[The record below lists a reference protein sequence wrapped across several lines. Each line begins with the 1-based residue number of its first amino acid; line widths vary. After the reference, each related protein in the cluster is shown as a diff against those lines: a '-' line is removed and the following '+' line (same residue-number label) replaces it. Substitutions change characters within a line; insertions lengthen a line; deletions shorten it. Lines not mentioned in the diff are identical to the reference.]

1 MFHPSPMSYGAPEL
15 RPVIGI
21 QIMEGDSVYY
31 ISQLLYKLGYITKED
46 IEVPGTDPSIDSNQY
61 RWDYYGPPIRKAVMR
76 FQTDK
81 GLRPSGTITTDTWEA
96 LDNAS
101 KLHQLDYIL
110 GAEARAAQQ
119 HIEDV
124 WEESDR
130 PDWLKEI
137 HSHVKGMGTVDPRA
151 DPILRLKAGWERLQV
166 APWFYPALGGVTLSA
181 FLLYTMW
188 SRKK

>member
-1 MFHPSPMSYGAPEL
+1 MFHSSPMSYGAPET

-46 IEVPGTDPSIDSNQY
+46 IEVPGTDPSIDLNQY
-61 RWDYYGPPIRKAVMR
+61 RWDYYGPPIRKAVAR

-81 GLRPSGTITTDTWEA
+81 GLRPSGNITIDTWEA

-110 GAEARAAQQ
+110 GAEAQAAQQ
-119 HIEDV
+119 HIDDV
-124 WEESDR
+124 EKESNR
-130 PDWLKEI
+130 PKWVQEI
-137 HSHVKGMGTVDPRA
+137 RSHLTGMGTVDPRA
-151 DPILRLKAGWERLQV
+151 DPILKIKAGWERLQT
-166 APWFYPALGGVTLSA
+166 ASWFYPALGGVTLSA